1 MADIKV
7 EIYCMSCG
15 HEEVFEDH
23 KRPFECP
30 KCGSPLLHETCI
42 IECEDCGKD
51 VYLTDNTNEC
61 ECGALYNGLGSGY
74 PILKNGMKKIA
85 TERLVQKIIWT
96 KTTGQPDYI

>member
-1 MADIKV
+1 MTDIKV

-30 KCGSPLLHETCI
+30 KCGSLLLHETCI

-61 ECGALYNGLGSGY
+61 ECGALYNGFGQ
-74 PILKNGMKKIA
+74 
-85 TERLVQKIIWT
+85 RLAD
-96 KTTGQPDYI
+96 PDEWDEEE

>member
-61 ECGALYNGLGSGY
+61 ECGALYNGFGQ
-74 PILKNGMKKIA
+74 
-85 TERLVQKIIWT
+85 RLSDPEEWDEEDRYGT
-96 KTTGQPDYI
+96 FGPEDYMD

>member
-15 HEEVFEDH
+15 HKEVFEDH

-61 ECGALYNGLGSGY
+61 ECGALYNGFG
-74 PILKNGMKKIA
+74 
-85 TERLVQKIIWT
+85 ERLSDPEEWDEEDRYGT
-96 KTTGQPDYI
+96 FGPEDYMD

>member
-15 HEEVFEDH
+15 YEGVFEDH

-30 KCGSPLLHETCI
+30 KCGSSRLHETCI

-51 VYLTDNTNEC
+51 VYLNGNTNKC
-61 ECGALYNGLGSGY
+61 ECGAFYNGFGQRLSNPEEWDEEDRYEILG
-74 PILKNGMKKIA
+74 P
-85 TERLVQKIIWT
+85 E
-96 KTTGQPDYI
+96 DYMD

>member
-61 ECGALYNGLGSGY
+61 ECGALYNGFG
-74 PILKNGMKKIA
+74 
-85 TERLVQKIIWT
+85 ERLSDPEEWDEEDRYGT
-96 KTTGQPDYI
+96 FGPEDYMD

>member
-15 HEEVFEDH
+15 YEEVFEDH

-61 ECGALYNGLGSGY
+61 ECGALYNGFG
-74 PILKNGMKKIA
+74 
-85 TERLVQKIIWT
+85 ERLAD
-96 KTTGQPDYI
+96 PDEWDEEDRYGTFGPEDYMD

>member
-1 MADIKV
+1 MDDIRV
-7 EIYCMSCG
+7 EVYCMSCG

-61 ECGALYNGLGSGY
+61 ECGALYNGFGQ
-74 PILKNGMKKIA
+74 
-85 TERLVQKIIWT
+85 RLSDPEEWDEEDRYGT
-96 KTTGQPDYI
+96 FGPEDYMD